1 MNNQRAPMILA
12 GQLYLNESLNEYMIV
27 TGCTR
32 GQVKYAGKGFKG
44 HSEDQ
49 SFIERFKPVDPAD
62 VEPQEI
68 HELLELCPV
77 GTQVRTGFISQD

>member
-1 MNNQRAPMILA
+1 MILA
-12 GQLYLNESLNEYMIV
+12 GQLYLNEELNEYMVI
-27 TGCTR
+27 TGTAR
-32 GQVKYAGKGFKG
+32 GQIKYAGKGFKG

-68 HELLELCPV
+68 FELLELCPI
-77 GTQVRTGFISQD
+77 GTTAKTGFIQQN